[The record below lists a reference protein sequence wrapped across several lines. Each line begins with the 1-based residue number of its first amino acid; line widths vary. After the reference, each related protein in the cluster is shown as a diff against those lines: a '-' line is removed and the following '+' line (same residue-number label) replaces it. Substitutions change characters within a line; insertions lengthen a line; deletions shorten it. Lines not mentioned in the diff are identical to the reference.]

1 MSPID
6 PVTQAKG
13 LKIAAVSM
21 VFAGLIIGIGL
32 PVFLAVFEIQVAMT
46 SLGFDAIWLVP
57 LAMMVLDFVLA
68 RSFWRRAILLER
80 SAQGGQP
87 QG

>member
-1 MSPID
+1 MPPID

-13 LKIAAVSM
+13 LKIAALSL
-21 VFAGLIIGIGL
+21 VFAGLIIGIAL
-32 PVFLAVFEIQVAMT
+32 PVFLAVFEIRVAMT
-46 SLGFDAIWLVP
+46 SWGFDAIWLVP
-57 LAMMVLDFVLA
+57 LAMMVLDFILA